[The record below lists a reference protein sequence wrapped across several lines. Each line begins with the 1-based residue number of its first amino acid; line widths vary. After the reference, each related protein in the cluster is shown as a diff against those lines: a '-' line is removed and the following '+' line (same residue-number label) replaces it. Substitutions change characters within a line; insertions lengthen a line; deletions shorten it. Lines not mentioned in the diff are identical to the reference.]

1 MNTPDENT
9 EPTKIDEYQD
19 RLIDRGLTELLGN
32 EAPPD
37 LSGRI
42 LSAATASLPTP
53 IEHTKPKRFSAAR
66 WLAAGIAALLLVGAT
81 LVVILPNGKFRTAAK
96 EAATNRLGDKFSEQS
111 SRWTDGKHPT
121 VRGDS
126 QRWDYIGI
134 DGSEPSYSLPRSA
147 VNPRRNSTDTR
158 KWCILA
164 TVKNGTSR
172 WTRRN

>member
-1 MNTPDENT
+1 MHTPDENT

-42 LSAATASLPTP
+42 LSAATTSLPAP
-53 IEHTKPKRFSAAR
+53 IERMKPKRFSAAR
-66 WLAAGIAALLLVGAT
+66 WLAAGIAALLLVGGHAGCHPAERQ
-81 LVVILPNGKFRTAAK
+81 VSHGGKSAGRA
-96 EAATNRLGDKFSEQS
+96 NRLGDKFLERT
-111 SRWTDGKHPT
+111 SRWTDGKHPP

-134 DGSEPSYSLPRSA
+134 DGSGPSYSLR
-147 VNPRRNSTDTR
+147 
-158 KWCILA
+158 
-164 TVKNGTSR
+164 
-172 WTRRN
+172 